1 MRAAPLPHNKD
12 MVKPMK
18 PWRGVDVSQPVPAW
32 PQGSPFI
39 HAEKPFEPA
48 AIASGSPCREEASD
62 PVTSPAHYA
71 RLQPEPL
78 DVIEAWKLDHHS
90 ACAVKYIAR
99 AGHKGNRLEDL
110 RKAAEYLRR
119 LIALEEKSGG

>member
-1 MRAAPLPHNKD
+1 MKDAPLPHNKD
-12 MVKPMK
+12 MVKPI
-18 PWRGVDVSQPVPAW
+18 QAW
-32 PQGSPFI
+32 PRVEHDAVQ
-39 HAEKPFEPA
+39 
-48 AIASGSPCREEASD
+48 
-62 PVTSPAHYA
+62 SPAHYA

-90 ACAVKYIAR
+90 ACALKYIAR

-119 LIALEEKSGG
+119 LIALEERSSG